1 LPRAHVFTRDWDLEN
16 QKRFLRV
23 VAWSVLHAA
32 SLGKYQLVVGRTAQ
46 LVTLTGMLNPQL
58 ALMVKQ
64 QTTCHTALRI
74 DGNLARGSGNVFLY
88 LRHADLLFVYE
99 NHYHY

>member
-32 SLGKYQLVVGRTAQ
+32 SLGKYQLVVGCATQ
-46 LVTLTGMLNPQL
+46 LVTLTGMLYPQL
-58 ALMVKQ
+58 ALVVKQ
-64 QTTCHTALRI
+64 QTTGHAAFRI
-74 DGNLARGSGNVFLY
+74 NGNLARGSGNVFLY
-88 LRHADLLFVYE
+88 L
-99 NHYHY
+99 